1 MTAGGSRMEA
11 NLHSPY
17 LTARED
23 PENSSRRDREPPHR
37 VVIEWTIYRELIPS
51 S

>member
-1 MTAGGSRMEA
+1 MEE
-11 NLHSPY
+11 
-17 LTARED
+17 ARAHVEWD
-23 PENSSRRDREPPHR
+23 GHR